1 MEIRELSAQLHRRAG
16 QELAREQGLTTAAVV
31 HAGTLAEAGRRR
43 ENGLSATDTVGESVL
58 EICCGNALATR
69 AAREVDALAA
79 AQLESWFNRNWDRV
93 GEHVDRL
100 YTVQQLLDESV
111 DLPLPERCYETA
123 AAKCVSAARDSTAAH
138 LAYAGAVAV
147 SRARQGERWYCLS
160 ADDRDAHVTE
170 TICGYPVWA
179 TAAAELDDDKRA
191 QVRGWIYHRW
201 DLIADEAQAIETAAG
216 MFAVEATYEQSIECA
231 RREVRTR
238 LREVGLPAEQL
249 AYAAAAAEGMIRW
262 RDRGGDDSRA
272 DTIMHGWAVGDPTVT
287 GKLERM
293 SAEDLAQLRMVV
305 RAQVTMMSR
314 E

>member
-1 MEIRELSAQLHRRAG
+1 MEINELSAQLHRRAG

-31 HAGTLAEAGRRR
+31 HASTLAEAGRRR

-79 AQLESWFNRNWDRV
+79 AQLESWFNRNWRLV
-93 GEHVDRL
+93 GERVDRL
-100 YTVQQLLDESV
+100 YTVQQLISAEFGR
-111 DLPLPERCYETA
+111 PQAERCYETA
-123 AAKCVSAARDSTAAH
+123 AMEFTNTARDAATADV
-138 LAYAGAVAV
+138 AYSGAVAV
-147 SRARQGERWYCLS
+147 SRARLGERWYSLS
-160 ADDRDAHVTE
+160 ADDRDAHLTE
-170 TICGYPVWA
+170 TICGDPVWS
-179 TAAAELDDDKRA
+179 AAEAELDDRKRRS
-191 QVRGWIYHRW
+191 VHGWVHRRW
-201 DLIADEAQAIETAAG
+201 DLIADEAQAIENAAG
-216 MFAVEATYEQSIECA
+216 MFAVEPTYEQRVKFA
-231 RREVRTR
+231 RREVRMR

-262 RDRGGDDSRA
+262 RDRGGDDYRA
-272 DTIMHGWAVGDPTVT
+272 DTLMHGWAVGDPTVA
-287 GKLERM
+287 GKLDQV

>member
-58 EICCGNALATR
+58 EICCGDALATR

-79 AQLESWFNRNWDRV
+79 AQLETWFNRNWDRV

-100 YTVQQLLDESV
+100 YTVQHLLGVEFG
-111 DLPLPERCYETA
+111 PPQAERCHEA
-123 AAKCVSAARDSTAAH
+123 AAMVFTTTARDAATADV
-138 LAYAGAVAV
+138 AYSGAVAV
-147 SRARQGERWYCLS
+147 SRARLGERWYSLS
-160 ADDRDAHVTE
+160 AGDRDAHLTE
-170 TICGYPVWA
+170 TICGDPVWA
-179 TAAAELDDDKRA
+179 TAEAELDERKRSS
-191 QVRGWIYHRW
+191 VHGWIYHRW
-201 DLIADEAQAIETAAG
+201 DLITEEAHAIEKTTEV
-216 MFAVEATYEQSIECA
+216 FEVEPTYEQRIEFA

-305 RAQVTMMSR
+305 RAQVAMMSR